1 MRTPLPDGLLK
12 LPHKRDVPFE
22 RLTLL
27 GIGGHCRWL
36 FEPTTEEEARIFV
49 ATCARQDL
57 PYRVLGGGSNLLVLG
72 DIEEPVL
79 RLRLQG
85 PAQRSGLELTAPAS
99 HGHMALAETAASSG
113 LSGLEWAGGIPGSL
127 GGAIHMNAGAHG
139 GEWVQVLARYR
150 FLTPEGEL
158 VEKTPQSGEFSYRW
172 SWLSG
177 GRVVLSATARLAEG
191 DPASIRAL
199 MAGYKA
205 KRAASQPKGRR
216 SAGCIFKNPPGTNA
230 GRLIEE
236 AGLKGLRV
244 GDAEVSLEHA
254 NFLVNRGQ
262 ATPGQ
267 FLELMAV
274 VRAKVLETQGVALE
288 PEVEIWR

>member
-1 MRTPLPDGLLK
+1 
-12 LPHKRDVPFE
+12 
-22 RLTLL
+22 
-27 GIGGHCRWL
+27 
-36 FEPTTEEEARIFV
+36 
-49 ATCARQDL
+49 
-57 PYRVLGGGSNLLVLG
+57 
-72 DIEEPVL
+72 
-79 RLRLQG
+79 
-85 PAQRSGLELTAPAS
+85 
-99 HGHMALAETAASSG
+99 
-113 LSGLEWAGGIPGSL
+113 
-127 GGAIHMNAGAHG
+127 MNAGAHG